1 MNGKKEPC
9 PVCEE
14 KRRIADEEALLKEY
28 VASLPEEMRT
38 EPEEYAKRL
47 VICQNCDARVGNLC
61 SLCGCFVR
69 ARAAKRQMKCPHP
82 AGRKW

>member
-1 MNGKKEPC
+1 MNGVKEPC

-14 KRRIADEEALLKEY
+14 KKRVADEEKLLKEY

-38 EPEEYAKRL
+38 SAEEYAKRL
-47 VICQNCDARVGNLC
+47 EICQNCEAKSGNLC

-69 ARAAKRQMKCPHP
+69 ARAAKKNMRCPHP